1 MRLSLILSFFII
13 NETEKPGVP
22 QQPVVTSVTKDS
34 CVVSW
39 KPPTSDGGAKIK
51 TYYLDK
57 REKKQNKWI
66 SVTSEEIRETFYT
79 VKGLLEGFEYEF
91 RVKCENIGG
100 ESDWSEISEPVIP
113 KSDTALRAPFFKE
126 ELRDMCVK
134 YKANATFVTKV
145 IGHPKPAVKWY
156 KNGKEILP
164 DGEKIKV
171 QEFKG
176 GYYQLVIS
184 NADDN
189 DAGVYQIRAT
199 NQLGSIS
206 TTVALE
212 VEGKYYWLFVI

>member
-1 MRLSLILSFFII
+1 
-13 NETEKPGVP
+13 
-22 QQPVVTSVTKDS
+22 
-34 CVVSW
+34 
-39 KPPTSDGGAKIK
+39 
-51 TYYLDK
+51 
-57 REKKQNKWI
+57 
-66 SVTSEEIRETFYT
+66 
-79 VKGLLEGFEYEF
+79 
-91 RVKCENIGG
+91 
-100 ESDWSEISEPVIP
+100 
-113 KSDTALRAPFFKE
+113 
-126 ELRDMCVK
+126 MCVK

-156 KNGKEILP
+156 KNGKEVLP

-212 VEGKYYWLFVI
+212 VEGKCY